1 MLALEAKSEAENKP
15 KRIYLSALLL
25 FWPHE
30 GQRLLQDLVTVDHGG
45 ELTAGVLPFKSFE
58 GGAVKGVMSMVE
70 SLSPLSPD
78 SDLVTVEEFYCL
90 VPDGQKAD
98 LLDGV
103 IYMASPDTRRS
114 DRLGGFIK
122 VLLQG
127 YAEIRGLGEVYG
139 SRFAFELSQFRAPE
153 PDVAFVRTARL
164 HLVSERRMVG
174 GPDIAVEI
182 VSRDSR
188 QRDYGEKKQLY
199 AEAGVSEYWIVDP
212 LQRRVEFHRLHAGR
226 YELVPLEHNHIF
238 RSGVLEGFWLDV
250 EWLLTDPL
258 PKAYEK
264 LQEIVARHRA

>member
-1 MLALEAKSEAENKP
+1 
-15 KRIYLSALLL
+15 
-25 FWPHE
+25 
-30 GQRLLQDLVTVDHGG
+30 
-45 ELTAGVLPFKSFE
+45 
-58 GGAVKGVMSMVE
+58 MVAP
-70 SLSPLSPD
+70 LSPLSPD
-78 SDLVTVEEFYCL
+78 SDLVTIEEFYCL

-103 IYMASPDTRRS
+103 IYLASPDTRRS
-114 DRLGGFIK
+114 DRLSGFIK
-122 VLLQG
+122 FLLQG
-127 YAEIRGLGEVYG
+127 YADIRGLGEVYG

-153 PDVAFVRTARL
+153 PDIAFVRTERL

-212 LQRRVEFHRLHAGR
+212 LQRRVEFHRLHAGH

-238 RSGVLEGFWLDV
+238 RSVVLEGFWLEV

-264 LQEIVARHRA
+264 LQEIVAQHSA

>member
-1 MLALEAKSEAENKP
+1 M
-15 KRIYLSALLL
+15 
-25 FWPHE
+25 
-30 GQRLLQDLVTVDHGG
+30 VT
-45 ELTAGVLPFKSFE
+45 P
-58 GGAVKGVMSMVE
+58 
-70 SLSPLSPD
+70 LSPLSPD

-98 LLDGV
+98 LMDGV

-122 VLLQG
+122 FLLQG
-127 YAEIRGLGEVYG
+127 YAETRGLGEVYG

-153 PDVAFVRTARL
+153 PDVAFVRAERL

-174 GPDIAVEI
+174 APDIAVEI

-212 LQRRVEFHRLHAGR
+212 LQGRVEFHRPVG
-226 YELVPLEHNHIF
+226 
-238 RSGVLEGFWLDV
+238 S
-250 EWLLTDPL
+250 L
-258 PKAYEK
+258 PRFPGHYCCPP
-264 LQEIVARHRA
+264 RPS

>member
-1 MLALEAKSEAENKP
+1 MIVPTSPPSPES
-15 KRIYLSALLL
+15 
-25 FWPHE
+25 
-30 GQRLLQDLVTVDHGG
+30 DLVTVD
-45 ELTAGVLPFKSFE
+45 
-58 GGAVKGVMSMVE
+58 
-70 SLSPLSPD
+70 
-78 SDLVTVEEFYCL
+78 EFYCL

-114 DRLGGFIK
+114 DRLGGLIK
-122 VLLQG
+122 FLLQG
-127 YAEIRGLGEVYG
+127 YAEAQGAGEVYG

-153 PDVAFVRTARL
+153 PDVAFVRTERL

-199 AEAGVSEYWIVDP
+199 AEAGVTEYWIIDP
-212 LQRRVEFHRLHAGR
+212 LQGRAEFHRLEAGR
-226 YELVPLEHNHIF
+226 YALVPLEQNRIF
-238 RSGVLEGFWLDV
+238 HSAVLEGFWLDV
-250 EWLLTDPL
+250 EWLLAEPL

-264 LQEIVARHRA
+264 LQEILARRRA

>member
-1 MLALEAKSEAENKP
+1 
-15 KRIYLSALLL
+15 
-25 FWPHE
+25 
-30 GQRLLQDLVTVDHGG
+30 
-45 ELTAGVLPFKSFE
+45 
-58 GGAVKGVMSMVE
+58 MVVPP
-70 SLSPLSPD
+70 SPLSPD

-98 LLDGV
+98 LIDGV

-122 VLLQG
+122 FLMQG
-127 YAEIRGLGEVYG
+127 YAAVQGLGEVYG

-153 PDVAFVRTARL
+153 PDAAFVRTERL

-182 VSRDSR
+182 VSRESR

-199 AEAGVSEYWIVDP
+199 ADAGVSEYWIIDP

-226 YELVPLEHNHIF
+226 YEPVPLEQNRIF
-238 RSGVLEGFWLDV
+238 RSAMLEGFWLDV
-250 EWLLTDPL
+250 EWLLAEAL
-258 PKAYEK
+258 PNEYQK
-264 LQEIVARHRA
+264 LQEILAPQGRVR